1 LAYTVGPGES
11 LSSIAAANGL
21 SPETLASHN
30 GLAPD
35 SWLLIGQTIEIP
47 SSSAASSAGT
57 AGGGAPPAEA
67 PYWTAPVYCPTCA
80 SGEARLASN
89 AAASWN
95 AMRQASLSQYGI
107 DLYPD
112 GPLSAY
118 RSYAQQLY
126 LYNLYLSGQGGLA
139 AVPGTSSHEY
149 GIAMDLAEPAM
160 RTVVDQIGGGYGW
173 AKTEAPGE
181 WWHVNYIGP

>member
-1 LAYTVGPGES
+1 VSPGES

-21 SPETLASHN
+21 SPDTLAAYN
-30 GLAPD
+30 GLSTD
-35 SWLLIGQTIEIP
+35 SWLLIGQTIQIP
-47 SSSAASSAGT
+47 TSSAPSTTGT
-57 AGGGAPPAEA
+57 TGGPPPAEA
-67 PYWTAPVYCPTCA
+67 PYWTTAVYCPTCPT
-80 SGEARLASN
+80 GEAHLASN

-95 AMRQASLSQYGI
+95 AMREASLSQFGI

-126 LYNLYLSGQGGLA
+126 LYDLYLSGQGGLA
-139 AVPGTSSHEY
+139 APPGTSSHEY
-149 GIAMDLAEPAM
+149 GVAMDLAEPSM
-160 RTVVDQIGGGYGW
+160 RTVVDQIGAGYGW

-181 WWHVNYIGP
+181 WWHVNYTGP